1 LTPLTTVLNNIFLI
15 ALLSV
20 KGIVFLQHGDNENM
34 KKAHPF
40 PLHNWQSMSDTQKS
54 NTNARQPE
62 TNAPV

>member
-1 LTPLTTVLNNIFLI
+1 
-15 ALLSV
+15 
-20 KGIVFLQHGDNENM
+20 M